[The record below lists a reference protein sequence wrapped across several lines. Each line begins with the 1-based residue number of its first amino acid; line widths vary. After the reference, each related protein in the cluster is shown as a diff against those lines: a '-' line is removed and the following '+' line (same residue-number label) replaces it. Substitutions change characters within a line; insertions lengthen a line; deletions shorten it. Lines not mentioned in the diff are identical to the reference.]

1 MSGNTPGMPDI
12 AGYRILSLIA
22 QGGMGKVYKALDE
35 DIQRPVAVKLL
46 LSELLQSS
54 AIDTSLIQ
62 DEARALAQVNHPN
75 VMQIFELAE
84 CNDGLAIVGEYIDGT
99 SLAALQTEKVL
110 TLEHKLGL
118 LKQIAD
124 GMQAVHDAGLIH
136 GDLKASNVLVNT
148 TGQVKVIDFGLAFR
162 FATPGNVPTSSQ
174 HYSLVNMA
182 PEQWKAVLQVSDS
195 SEQVT
200 RPVSIAADVF
210 AFGVLAYELIAGYS
224 PYATQDVETLREQV
238 TRGQFSDASHI
249 YPKLPQAISELL
261 NQLLQVA
268 PELRPSSFSVI
279 SDCLQRSLQG
289 MVTAKLLEQQTL
301 VMDSSLNENKA
312 KTASQE
318 PTTSQSLVPV
328 SALIFALLVIA
339 AGLLF
344 WFQDQSD
351 EALGEPHYVA
361 VLRPKVIASELPD
374 AQQQVLVAAVDDT
387 LRQSVIRGR
396 NTQLLPQSEYRS
408 DNLTITDIVNQTS
421 ATEVVQPEMQCF
433 DSYCD
438 ITLKVFNGGDW
449 QNPGAVTWVM
459 QTYALGEGILELRSV
474 LTQLLPEVSSNVAGT
489 EISDAD
495 YQAFLN
501 IYIDVFFKGDE
512 SRENLQRL
520 QTLLVKAPS
529 LYSAYSLYRRVAL
542 YLYRSENDG
551 ALLDRL
557 NQVMKQA
564 PSTYRNSLQF
574 TIDMLWIAL
583 YQDDRQGAEE
593 LLKQARN
600 RGADT
605 LTLAELRASYFL
617 ENDQPKLA
625 IEHYQQALELRF
637 SANNQFNLA
646 ISYWYIGEYQK
657 VIESLKKLIAITPD
671 SYPALQLLGSVY
683 LVQGQLELAIE
694 VLSQLTIKTP
704 QSMDLNN
711 LAIAYSLKREFQLAR
726 TAALSS
732 VKLSPNMPS
741 FILNLADIEWYL
753 GNISEAQSYYQ
764 EVLQK
769 VGEDDSLSSL
779 LLKAQAWSHLGEPQ
793 KAITMLNQANQLAPH
808 NGEVAFISALVYVQ
822 INEKVS
828 SVAKVEQALKEGV
841 GDVWFNL
848 PWFDA
853 LCSNVDYRSLFKTP
867 PDSCR

>member
-1 MSGNTPGMPDI
+1 MPDI

-22 QGGMGKVYKALDE
+22 QGGMGKVYKAVDE
-35 DIQRPVAVKLL
+35 NIQRPVAVKLL
-46 LSELLQSS
+46 QSELLYLSKTD
-54 AIDTSLIQ
+54 ASLIQ

-75 VMQIFELAE
+75 VMQVFELAE
-84 CNDGLAIVGEYIDGT
+84 YSNGFAIVGEYIDGT
-99 SLAALQTEKVL
+99 SLTALQTEKVL

-124 GMQAVHDAGLIH
+124 GMQAVHDAGLMH
-136 GDLKASNVLVNT
+136 GDLKASNVLVNNA
-148 TGQVKVIDFGLAFR
+148 GQAKVIDFGLAFQ
-162 FATPGNVPTSSQ
+162 FAAPGNASISSQ

-182 PEQWKAVLQVSDS
+182 PEQWKAVLDTSDPS
-195 SEQVT
+195 SEQVAK
-200 RPVSIAADVF
+200 PVSKAADVF

-224 PYATQDVETLREQV
+224 PYGTSDVQALKERV
-238 TRGQFSDASHI
+238 TRGQFSDACDI
-249 YPKLPQAISELL
+249 YPKLPQAISDLL
-261 NQLLQVA
+261 NQLLQTE
-268 PELRPSSFSVI
+268 PEHRPGSFSVI
-279 SDCLQRSLQG
+279 SDCIQRSLQG
-289 MVTAKLLEQQTL
+289 MVTAKLLEQQTVTL
-301 VMDSSLNENKA
+301 DSSLKENKA
-312 KTASQE
+312 QSAAQARAKSLHLGIASV
-318 PTTSQSLVPV
+318 LF
-328 SALIFALLVIA
+328 FALLMSA

-344 WFQDQSD
+344 WPQEPFDVVAD
-351 EALGEPHYVA
+351 EPHYVA
-361 VLRPKVIASELPD
+361 VLRPKVLVSELPD
-374 AQQQVLVAAVDDT
+374 AQQQVLVAAMDDT

-408 DNLTITDIVNQTS
+408 DSLTITDIVIQTS

-433 DSYCD
+433 DAYCD
-438 ITLKVFNGGDW
+438 ITLKVFRDGDW
-449 QNPGAVTWVM
+449 QNPQLSSWVM
-459 QTYALGEGILELRSV
+459 QTYALGESILELQSV
-474 LTQLLPEVSSNVAGT
+474 FAQLLPEVASSITATGI
-489 EISDAD
+489 EIADVD
-495 YQAFLN
+495 YQAFLS

-512 SRENLQRL
+512 SRENLRRL
-520 QTLLVKAPS
+520 QVLLEKAPS
-529 LYSAYSLYRRVAL
+529 LYSAYSLYRRIAL

-551 ALLDRL
+551 VLLDSL
-557 NQVMKQA
+557 KQVLKRA
-564 PSTYRNSLQF
+564 PSAYRNSLQF

-617 ENDQPKLA
+617 ENEQPEQA
-625 IEHYQQALELRF
+625 IEHYQQALALRF

-646 ISYWYIGEYQK
+646 LSYWYLGEYEK
-657 VIESLKKLIAITPD
+657 VVESLKKLIAITPE
-671 SYPALQLLGSVY
+671 SYQALQLLGSVY

-694 VLSQLTIKTP
+694 VLAPLTVKTP

-711 LAIAYSLKREFQLAR
+711 LAIAYSLKREFQLAQA
-726 TAALSS
+726 AALSS
-732 VKLSPNMPS
+732 AKLSPNMPS
-741 FILNLADIEWYL
+741 VIFNLADIEWYL
-753 GNISEAQSYYQ
+753 GNIAQAQTYYQ

-779 LLKAQAWSHLGEPQ
+779 LLKAQAWAHLGEPR
-793 KAITMLNQANQLAPH
+793 KAITMLNQANQLVPN

-841 GDVWFNL
+841 GEVWFNL
-848 PWFDA
+848 PWFDE